1 MTADAWF
8 VTVRAV
14 SLWISALGAAFVVV
28 GLTGVL
34 RWSGDRPA
42 AATAGWYPDPC
53 SRRARRRRWDGDTW
67 TSEVADG
74 GAPADRG
81 RRFRG
86 RFWGWAWV
94 LPLVAAVV
102 VVVVGG
108 GFWLR
113 TRDDGVLLAMSVVAM
128 ALGALAFYRF
138 VDRQLAL
145 HEVVSGRTV
154 LAAALAGVGTTIL
167 VAAPLDDLIITHVSL
182 SAGLA
187 MSGPVEEMT
196 KLLVPI
202 AAFLLAGLRSPRAG
216 IAMGLA
222 SGFGFAV
229 MEAGLYA
236 HTVPLGGSPDPCTG
250 GALPSPSTTFD
261 FYEQINRLVL
271 AEPLHWL
278 ATGFAVT
285 VIWRQWHRGGPRLT
299 VPAVGAVLLVMA
311 AHSSFDTS
319 TLLGCGGAGG
329 AAVVYLVHYGVPFGL
344 YLLLRA
350 AARRSLPPALVGRV
364 SRGWHPRRLAGEE
377 APATV
382 PVEPARDGEHP
393 SVSA

>member
-1 MTADAWF
+1 MTFPLFAF
-8 VTVRAV
+8 GAV
-14 SLWISALGAAFVVV
+14 LVVV
-28 GLTGVL
+28 GLAGVL

-42 AATAGWYPDPC
+42 AVAAGWYPDP
-53 SRRARRRRWDGDTW
+53 SSTRPRRRRWDGGTW
-67 TSEVADG
+67 TREVADG
-74 GAPADRG
+74 GAHADRG
-81 RRFRG
+81 RHFRG

-94 LPLVAAVV
+94 VPSAAAVV
-102 VVVVGG
+102 VLVVGG
-108 GFWLR
+108 GIWLAGH
-113 TRDDGVLLAMSVVAM
+113 DVVALLVLSVVAM
-128 ALGALAFYRF
+128 VLGALAFYRF

-154 LAAALAGVGTTIL
+154 LAAAVAGVGAPMV
-167 VAAPLDDLIITHVSL
+167 VAMPVNDAIVSHLNL

-187 MSGPVEEMT
+187 MSGPVEELT
-196 KLLVPI
+196 KLLLPLAVF
-202 AAFLLAGLRSPRAG
+202 FLGRLRAPRAG
-216 IAMGLA
+216 TALGLA

-236 HTVPLGGSPDPCTG
+236 VTVPLGGSPDPCTG
-250 GALPSPSTTFD
+250 GATPPPTSIGDLG
-261 FYEQINRLVL
+261 EQVVRVVT

-285 VIWRQWHRGGPRLT
+285 VIWRQWHRVGPRLT
-299 VPAVGAVLLVMA
+299 APVIGVVLLAMA

-319 TLLGCGGAGG
+319 TLLTCAGPG
-329 AAVVYLVHYGVPFGL
+329 PAYALRVIAMFGVPFVL

-364 SRGWHPRRLAGEE
+364 SRGWHPRRLASEE
-377 APATV
+377 APPTA
-382 PVEPARDGEHP
+382 PVQPVRDDEHP